1 MILILVQ
8 RYVYR
13 RPWSFSVCVGE
24 RGRGGEGIVCTCSKL
39 CWSVRECPEAVSPEA
54 IWVPALEVSVTDAG
68 DIHVYRMVPT
78 QN

>member
-13 RPWSFSVCVGE
+13 RPWSSVCVWE
-24 RGRGGEGIVCTCSKL
+24 RGVDGEGIVCTCSKL

-54 IWVPALEVSVTDAG
+54 IWVPALEVSAVL
-68 DIHVYRMVPT
+68 
-78 QN
+78 